1 MPFKI
6 RHHIKILN
14 KTLKTAAVLAVTACL
29 NFHVAHAEAGYEQA
43 SLRYEVQE
51 PEKMGLT
58 YDVYAGGF
66 KALAATL
73 DMDLDQ
79 KAYDMSLKA
88 STQGMIGG
96 LFPWE
101 ATYTTSGHADKGTPI
116 PSMHTSRS
124 SWKKDEKIT
133 EMRYGPQGKL
143 LKTTTQEDNKTSVK
157 SDFDPK
163 LTENAVDMLTGVLQI
178 FQHAGMTEKCE
189 GSFPVFDG
197 KRRFDITLQ
206 DAGVEHFEKS
216 KYSSFTGDAL
226 RCTIKVKPVAGF
238 KKKDANRGW
247 LAVQAHTEARKKP
260 PTIWLGK
267 LNGTGPMIPVRMEIA
282 SSYGTVVAH
291 LTGAAKK

>member
-1 MPFKI
+1 MPVKT
-6 RHHIKILN
+6 RHHIIILQ
-14 KTLKTAAVLAVTACL
+14 KALKTAAIFAVATFL
-29 NFHVAHAEAGYEQA
+29 NLHAAHAQAGYEKA

-51 PEKMGLT
+51 PEKLGLT

-79 KAYDMSLKA
+79 KAYDMALTA

-96 LFPWE
+96 LFPWA
-101 ATYTTSGHADKGTPI
+101 ATYKTSGHAEEGAPVPT
-116 PSMHTSRS
+116 MHTSRS
-124 SWKKDEKIT
+124 SWKEDEKII

-163 LTENAVDMLTGVLQI
+163 LTENAVDMLTGILQI
-178 FQHAGMTEKCE
+178 FQQTGMTEKCE

-216 KYSSFTGDAL
+216 RYSSFTGDAL

-238 KKKDANRGW
+238 RKKDEKRGW
-247 LAVQAHTEARKKP
+247 LAIQAHTEERKKP

-267 LNGTGPMIPVRMEIA
+267 LNATGPMVPVRMEIA
-282 SSYGTVVAH
+282 SSYGTVIAH
-291 LTGAAKK
+291 LTGTTKK